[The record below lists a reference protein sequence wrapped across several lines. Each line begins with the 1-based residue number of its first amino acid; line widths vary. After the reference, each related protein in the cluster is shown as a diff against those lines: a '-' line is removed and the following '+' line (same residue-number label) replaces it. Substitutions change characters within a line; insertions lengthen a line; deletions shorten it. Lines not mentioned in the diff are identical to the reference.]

1 MNSLNQALRSWAE
14 WESEIGWHIPD
25 NIEEGVRSQREELEF
40 AAERAYDEIIE
51 ASEVAEAV
59 DRAETGEDFD
69 LTAHFDY
76 TNEIDREYENDEEQL
91 RDELGY
97 ELADIGIFTVKM
109 STGLEQDVGEEDA
122 EGYRPDFEGLAQT
135 IESHEAERPGNAYRE
150 AVDELGELL
159 EPEKGEIREGIS
171 QSPVDQETVAEGL
184 ENLLYGL
191 SDLSAELPRS
201 FSDYVTEK
209 MEYNE
214 KGRDPSDIDSSVY
227 ERS

>member
-1 MNSLNQALRSWAE
+1 MRSWAE

-51 ASEVAEAV
+51 GSEVAEAV
-59 DRAETGEDFD
+59 DRADTGEDFD

-76 TNEIDREYENDEEQL
+76 TNEIDREYENNEEQL

-97 ELADIGIFTVKM
+97 ELADIGIFTIKM
-109 STGLEQDVGEEDA
+109 STGIEQNVGEEDT
-122 EGYRPDFEGLAQT
+122 EGYRPDYEGLTQT

-150 AVDELGELL
+150 AVNELGELL

-171 QSPVDQETVAEGL
+171 QSTVDQETVAGGL

-201 FSDYVTEK
+201 FSEYVTEK

-214 KGRDPSDIDSSVY
+214 KGRNPSDIDSSVY
-227 ERS
+227 DRS

>member
-1 MNSLNQALRSWAE
+1 MRSWAE

-51 ASEVAEAV
+51 GSEVAEAV
-59 DRAETGEDFD
+59 DRADTGEDFD

-76 TNEIDREYENDEEQL
+76 TNEIDREYENNEEQL

-97 ELADIGIFTVKM
+97 ELADIGIFTIKM
-109 STGLEQDVGEEDA
+109 STGIEQNVGEEDT
-122 EGYRPDFEGLAQT
+122 EGYRPDYEGLTQT

-150 AVDELGELL
+150 AVNELGELL

-171 QSPVDQETVAEGL
+171 QSSVDQETVAGGL
-184 ENLLYGL
+184 ENLFYGL

-201 FSDYVTEK
+201 FSEYVTEK

-214 KGRDPSDIDSSVY
+214 KGRNPSDIDSSVY
-227 ERS
+227 DRS